1 MVSDPHSHSQ
11 DDLLWRHLKSLPA
24 FRAVLRAVEAR
35 FYRRLTASGDIQEP
49 VLDLGCGDG
58 HFAHMAFDE
67 SLAAGIDPWW
77 GPLRKARRA
86 GAHRLV
92 LQGMGNRMPFADEQF
107 ATVISNS
114 VLEHIPDVQP
124 VLDDANRVLKPGG
137 KLIFTTPSHFFT
149 KELAGATLLE
159 KGRLSGLAGRYR
171 RLFNFVCRHEHTD
184 APEVWAER
192 LAKAGFVVEE
202 WQYYFSRQALWALE
216 VGHAQGLPS
225 AIMHFLTGHWIL
237 APWRSSLH
245 WTERWLRPFYEEGTQ
260 RDGAYLLF
268 VARKVD
274 RQPVQ
279 ASLPGA
285 SAVERQEP
293 PQVVVGKR
301 PEETQQ
307 RPEWSKQPS
316 PPSVSQMPA
325 DAGRPAL
332 SVGPV
337 AVAAVPVET
346 AAAGPAEA
354 RPPLAIGWGRGWLL
368 LPALLLVLLAYRQ
381 VSGTMVTP
389 RPSLALLLWLA
400 GSVTAVYGLSV
411 SSWRELIP
419 QQWARLRRQPTHLLA
434 VPLLLFGAALALRLV
449 ALSSHPFMLNGTEAN
464 IGLDALGVVRGHI
477 RSPFS
482 TGWLTNPTLPL
493 YLLALPLDWLGST
506 VLALRLPS
514 AVVGAVSVVAVYLI
528 GGRLWSR
535 PVGLVAAFF
544 LAASHWHLH
553 YSRLGM
559 TNIWDPLLVLL
570 ALGTVAIAWQQGTA
584 VTDDEPQH
592 LRAWWLLA
600 GLFTGLSAYFYTSSH
615 LMPLFLG
622 GLLLWWLLF
631 DRAGLRRQGGHI
643 LAAAAVALVVA
654 LPQIMHYREAPTVFM
669 DRARTMGIVQS
680 GWLAREAA
688 AQATGYYDILAEQW
702 WQAALAFIY
711 TLDKSSAYNPGMP
724 LLGFWPALFF
734 AGGVLLALARMR
746 KLRYAILLIWLL
758 VTVTFAGALLES
770 PPNSY
775 RLLVAAP
782 AAVLLAAVAFVWLFQ
797 QLAATIRL
805 RREHV
810 WPLLLVLAFL
820 ATMSDPLFYFGPYRQ
835 EQRFGD
841 ANTEIAYEV
850 SRYLNSL
857 EGEWMVYFHGPPYMY
872 ADFPTIPFLAP
883 KYRTG
888 MNLFNVE
895 PEEALPAAAGPRIFL
910 YVPQR
915 SPEAHQIQLEI
926 PGGKLLVFRGRH
938 ADPLFYAYEVR

>member
-11 DDLLWRHLKSLPA
+11 DDLLWRHLKSVPA

-35 FYRRLTASGDIQEP
+35 FYRRLVASGDIQEP
-49 VLDLGCGDG
+49 VLDIGCGDG
-58 HFAHMAFDE
+58 HFAQMAFDE
-67 SLAAGIDPWW
+67 PLAAGIDPWW

-92 LQGMGNRMPFADEQF
+92 IQGMGNRMPFADGQF
-107 ATVISNS
+107 ATVVSNS

-124 VLDDANRVLKPGG
+124 VLDDANRVLQPGG
-137 KLIFTTPSHFFT
+137 KLIFTTPSHYFT
-149 KELAGATLLE
+149 KELAGAALLE
-159 KGRLSGLAGRYR
+159 KARLSGLADRYR
-171 RLFNFVCRHEHTD
+171 RLFNFVCRHQHTD

-192 LAKAGFVVEE
+192 LAQAGFIVEE
-202 WQYYFSRQALWALE
+202 WQYYFSRKALWALE

-237 APWRSSLH
+237 APWRSSLY
-245 WTERWLRPFYEEGTQ
+245 WTERWLRPFYEEGPQTE
-260 RDGAYLLF
+260 GAYLLF
-268 VARKVD
+268 VARKVN
-274 RQPVQ
+274 REPVR
-279 ASLPGA
+279 ASLPAA
-285 SAVERQEP
+285 SAVERQGAT
-293 PQVVVGKR
+293 QVVAAEH
-301 PEETQQ
+301 PEQAH
-307 RPEWSKQPS
+307 PQPQWAEQPA
-316 PPSVSQMPA
+316 PPSLSQVPA
-325 DAGRPAL
+325 ATGRPVFPLGAA
-332 SVGPV
+332 
-337 AVAAVPVET
+337 AVAAVP
-346 AAAGPAEA
+346 AAVMVDDPAEA
-354 RPPLAIGWGRGWLL
+354 RPPLAIARGRSWLL
-368 LPALLLVLLAYRQ
+368 LPALFLVLLAYRQ
-381 VSGTMVTP
+381 VSGTMATP

-419 QQWARLRRQPTHLLA
+419 QQLARLRRQPTRLLA
-434 VPLLLFGAALALRLV
+434 VPLLLFGVALALRLV

-464 IGLDALGVVRGHI
+464 IGLDALGVIRGHV

-482 TGWLTNPTLPL
+482 TGWLTNPTLLL
-493 YLLALPLDWLGST
+493 YLLALPLDWLGPT
-506 VLALRLPS
+506 VFALRLPS
-514 AVVGAVSVVAVYLI
+514 AVGGALSVAAIYLVGSS
-528 GGRLWSR
+528 LWSR

-570 ALGTVAIAWQQGTA
+570 ALGTIAIAWQRGTA
-584 VTDDEPQH
+584 AGNEGPQH
-592 LRAWWLLA
+592 GRAWWLLA

-631 DRAGLRRQGGHI
+631 DRAGLRRQAGHM
-643 LAAAAVALVVA
+643 LAGAAVALLVA

-711 TLDKSSAYNPGMP
+711 TLDKSSAYNPGIP

-734 AGGVLLALARMR
+734 AGGVLLALAWLRQ
-746 KLRYAILLIWLL
+746 LRYAILLIWLL

-770 PPNSY
+770 PPNSF

-782 AAVLLAAVAFVWLFQ
+782 AAVLLAAVAFVWLYRR
-797 QLAATIRL
+797 LVAYIGL

-810 WPLLLVLAFL
+810 IPLLLVLAFL
-820 ATMSDPLFYFGPYRQ
+820 ATISDPLFYFGRYRQ

-841 ANTEIAYEV
+841 PNTEIAYEV
-850 SRYLNSL
+850 SRYLNTL
-857 EGEWMVYFHGPPYMY
+857 EGEWTVYFHGPPHMY
-872 ADFPTIPFLAP
+872 ADFPTMTFLAP
-883 KYRTG
+883 GYRMG
-888 MNLFNVE
+888 ANLFNVA
-895 PEEALPAAAGPRIFL
+895 PEEESPPMAGSQVFL

-915 SPEAHQIQLEI
+915 SPEAHQIQLEM

-938 ADPLFYAYEVR
+938 ADPLFYTYEVR